1 MKRTGNLW
9 PLICD
14 RANIEKA
21 ASDAISGRRLTK
33 KERQFVENRPAM
45 LDALEQSLVTETYRF
60 GPFHSFTVKEP
71 KERRIDHPDIY
82 PDKILHNCAMNI
94 VAPVLCEKFTADTY
108 GSIKGR
114 GIKKAADKLKKA
126 LHDNPGWYYVQI
138 DIRKYYQSIDHNILK
153 GLLRRAI
160 KCQPT
165 LRLLDAIIDAF
176 SPGLA
181 IGVWPSQYFA
191 NLMLTPVDHWAKE
204 QAHIPHYFRY
214 MDDIVFLAPDKAT
227 ANLWLREITEQ
238 CRALKLEL
246 KPTTRVA
253 PVECGMDFMGYK
265 FYPTH
270 TLLRKRIKQHMQRRG
285 RKLAAK
291 EVSDEEFKRKTAS
304 FFGWCKHADCRN
316 LLRTTFKEKLTLYA
330 NNMEFKRL
338 SQIRDAENWFGLS
351 REKRVSIES
360 LFNADIIFFEHLIT
374 TIKNETKVVVK
385 FAFPDSPEDYR
396 YFITRS
402 DVIRDRL
409 ERDKDVMPFIA
420 TIKKIKNYTAYE

>member
-1 MKRTGNLW
+1 
-9 PLICD
+9 
-14 RANIEKA
+14 
-21 ASDAISGRRLTK
+21 
-33 KERQFVENRPAM
+33 
-45 LDALEQSLVTETYRF
+45 
-60 GPFHSFTVKEP
+60 
-71 KERRIDHPDIY
+71 
-82 PDKILHNCAMNI
+82 
-94 VAPVLCEKFTADTY
+94 
-108 GSIKGR
+108 
-114 GIKKAADKLKKA
+114 
-126 LHDNPGWYYVQI
+126 
-138 DIRKYYQSIDHNILK
+138 
-153 GLLRRAI
+153 
-160 KCQPT
+160 
-165 LRLLDAIIDAF
+165 
-176 SPGLA
+176 
-181 IGVWPSQYFA
+181 
-191 NLMLTPVDHWAKE
+191 
-204 QAHIPHYFRY
+204 
-214 MDDIVFLAPDKAT
+214 
-227 ANLWLREITEQ
+227 
-238 CRALKLEL
+238 
-246 KPTTRVA
+246 
-253 PVECGMDFMGYK
+253 MDFMGYK

-270 TLLRKRIKQHMQRRG
+270 TLLRKRIKQHMQRRV
-285 RKLAAK
+285 RELAARD
-291 EVSDEEFKRKTAS
+291 VSDEEFKRKTAS

>member
-1 MKRTGNLW
+1 MKRIGNLW
-9 PLICD
+9 PLICSRD
-14 RANIEKA
+14 NIEQA
-21 ASDAISGRRLTK
+21 ADAALKGKRLNS
-33 KERQFVENRPAM
+33 KERRFVENRVAL
-45 LDALEQSLVTETYRF
+45 LDRLEDSLKNENYQF
-60 GPFHSFTVKEP
+60 GFYYSFFVFEP
-71 KERRIDHPDIY
+71 KGRKIDYPNTY
-82 PDKILHNCAMNI
+82 PDKILHNCLTNI
-94 VAPVLCEKFTADTY
+94 IGPILQEKFTADTY

-114 GIKKAADKLKKA
+114 GIKSAADKLKPA
-126 LHDNPGWYYVQI
+126 LRDNPDWYYVQI
-138 DIRKYYQSIDHNILK
+138 DVRHYYQSIDHDILK
-153 GLLRRAI
+153 GLLRRII

-165 LRLLDAIIDAF
+165 LRLIDALIDSF
-176 SPGLA
+176 TPGLP

-204 QAHIPHYFRY
+204 TEHIPYYFRY

-227 ANLWLREITEQ
+227 AHQWLADISEQ
-238 CRALKLEL
+238 IKALKLEI
-246 KPTTRVA
+246 KNNVRIA
-253 PVECGMDFMGYK
+253 PVSCGIDFMGYK

-270 TLLRKRIKQHMQRRG
+270 TRLRKRIKQRMQRRV
-285 RKLAAK
+285 RALTAK
-291 EVSDEEFKRKTAS
+291 GVSDEEFKRKTAS
-304 FFGWCKHADCRN
+304 YFGWCKHANCIN
-316 LLRTTFKEKLTLYA
+316 LLRTTFNEKLNLYK

-338 SQIRDAENWFGLS
+338 SQIRDAENWFGLPKD
-351 REKRVSIES
+351 KRVSIES

-374 TIKNETKVVVK
+374 TIKGETKVVVK